1 MKKALIVSFA
11 LMTGFAMAPGAAN
24 ADEALC
30 MECHEPADDWEGM
43 SAAEIL
49 AEAMDKENDQ
59 HEDNAAFSKEQ
70 LEVMIAALLAK

>member
-11 LMTGFAMAPGAAN
+11 LMTGFTLAPSGVN
-24 ADEALC
+24 ADEILC

-43 SAAEIL
+43 SAKEIL
-49 AEAMDKENDQ
+49 AEAMDKENAQ

-70 LEVMIAALLAK
+70 LETMIATLLAK